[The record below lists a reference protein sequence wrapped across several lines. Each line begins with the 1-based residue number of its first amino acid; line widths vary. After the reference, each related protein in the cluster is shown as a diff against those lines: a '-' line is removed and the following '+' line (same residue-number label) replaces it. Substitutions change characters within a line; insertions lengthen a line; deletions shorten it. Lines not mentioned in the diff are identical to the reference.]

1 MIHTPNK
8 RTPLVPI
15 GARGVCFLESPT
27 TASNRENG
35 FPNPFITKKENRPI
49 LPNRSVPFLIP
60 TVNLKIAYG
69 VANIMTFYI
78 MSTI

>member
-1 MIHTPNK
+1 MSGK
-8 RTPLVPI
+8 
-15 GARGVCFLESPT
+15 
-27 TASNRENG
+27 NG
-35 FPNPFITKKENRPI
+35 FPDTVITKTTNRPI

-69 VANIMTFYI
+69 VANIMTFSI

>member
-1 MIHTPNK
+1 MSGK
-8 RTPLVPI
+8 
-15 GARGVCFLESPT
+15 
-27 TASNRENG
+27 NG

-69 VANIMTFYI
+69 VANIMTFSI